1 MSVDPVIRELANALS
16 KSHVASSPGLSAVL
30 AKAVARS
37 SEVERVST
45 AESLAFFKQLGRD
58 LVLLRGTAN
67 AKERIECLFRACA
80 YLWLHGECQE
90 AFGFVRHAV
99 ALATSTNRLNDVRR
113 LHTALGALYLEAGD
127 HGLALQAYLRS
138 LEIANKLKDSFGSC
152 TAWNNLSALY
162 VDAGLYTESIAC
174 GARCIQIAAS
184 SEPPIIDMAQRANNN
199 IALAK
204 FRLADYEGALA
215 AARKSVHGLPEP
227 KVASEALA
235 RILREEHLVLALI
248 ALGQFHEASERV
260 AFMNQLVRK
269 FPAPRQQ
276 LVVETVTGLIEVL
289 VGNAQKGIDILERAV
304 HIAHAKVPMVYSDA
318 LAALAHAYVETGD
331 CERALEVTRRHLRHL
346 EMIRIDTTV
355 AKISAGEGAI
365 GDISNVVPSNRGEIR
380 RAEAELHAKVLQRE
394 LARSRQEML
403 ERMAV
408 AADIREDISGE
419 HGYRVGRL
427 SALLAKE
434 IGWDRESCNA
444 LDIAARLHDIG
455 KIGIPERILLDDK
468 TLKEAEKHFIASHTL
483 VGAEILSKSDI
494 PQVRIAEEIARCHHE
509 WWDGSGYPKK
519 MQGVAI
525 PKGARIVALADVFDA
540 MTHGR
545 PYAKAIPIDKALD
558 EIASLRGRQFDP
570 ELTDHFLAL
579 VRRLARENEDLD
591 AYLGKAARN
600 SPFLKARAKIK
611 EMLAQGRDSA
621 ALSIEPPPPGT
632 PLN

>member
-1 MSVDPVIRELANALS
+1 MQHIAASFPSPRAEGIANLCDGLTEFYVGDSALA
-16 KSHVASSPGLSAVL
+16 V
-30 AKAVARS
+30 KAVEDVVDKS
-37 SEVERVST
+37 
-45 AESLAFFKQLGRD
+45 
-58 LVLLRGTAN
+58 RGG
-67 AKERIECLFRACA
+67 LFP
-80 YLWLHGECQE
+80 
-90 AFGFVRHAV
+90 
-99 ALATSTNRLNDVRR
+99 
-113 LHTALGALYLEAGD
+113 
-127 HGLALQAYLRS
+127 
-138 LEIANKLKDSFGSC
+138 I
-152 TAWNNLSALY
+152 Y
-162 VDAGLYTESIAC
+162 VDALSVLSRLYTDLNRPADALRILDELHHQLTSVRSESVVSQLRAIGDHCESI
-174 GARCIQIAAS
+174 
-184 SEPPIIDMAQRANNN
+184 
-199 IALAK
+199 
-204 FRLADYEGALA
+204 
-215 AARKSVHGLPEP
+215 
-227 KVASEALA
+227 
-235 RILREEHLVLALI
+235 
-248 ALGQFHEASERV
+248 
-260 AFMNQLVRK
+260 
-269 FPAPRQQ
+269 
-276 LVVETVTGLIEVL
+276 
-289 VGNAQKGIDILERAV
+289 
-304 HIAHAKVPMVYSDA
+304 
-318 LAALAHAYVETGD
+318 
-331 CERALEVTRRHLRHL
+331 ERALKRNQREHERMH
-346 EMIRIDTTV
+346 
-355 AKISAGEGAI
+355 
-365 GDISNVVPSNRGEIR
+365 
-380 RAEAELHAKVLQRE
+380 AELRAKVME
-394 LARSRQEML
+394 LEVSRSRQEML

-632 PLN
+632 PVN

>member
-1 MSVDPVIRELANALS
+1 MSISELALNLDAASRSTPQSSDPRIRQLLSKLRPFSSELFNTPSGAATTHFRSIGRSLVRLRGSANASLRLDLLQECCHHLYLAGGADDLITFAEHGVELAKRAGKESDVRRFYAVLGIAYADIGDRGKGVEFTSRALAIATKLSDRFGQYVAWSNLSVVLVDSGLYSEGIACASRALELIDSHDSNARDYRARVLTNTSIARFHLGDYEEAERFAYEAVSLSEEPTSLRSTIMRLIRELN
-16 KSHVASSPGLSAVL
+16 
-30 AKAVARS
+30 
-37 SEVERVST
+37 
-45 AESLAFFKQLGRD
+45 
-58 LVLLRGTAN
+58 
-67 AKERIECLFRACA
+67 
-80 YLWLHGECQE
+80 
-90 AFGFVRHAV
+90 
-99 ALATSTNRLNDVRR
+99 
-113 LHTALGALYLEAGD
+113 
-127 HGLALQAYLRS
+127 
-138 LEIANKLKDSFGSC
+138 
-152 TAWNNLSALY
+152 
-162 VDAGLYTESIAC
+162 
-174 GARCIQIAAS
+174 
-184 SEPPIIDMAQRANNN
+184 
-199 IALAK
+199 
-204 FRLADYEGALA
+204 
-215 AARKSVHGLPEP
+215 
-227 KVASEALA
+227 
-235 RILREEHLVLALI
+235 LVLALVANQHYAEARKHARYMQHI
-248 ALGQFHEASERV
+248 AAS
-260 AFMNQLVRK
+260 
-269 FPAPRQQ
+269 FPSPRAEGIAN
-276 LVVETVTGLIEVL
+276 LCDGLTEFY
-289 VGNAQKGIDILERAV
+289 VGDSVRAV
-304 HIAHAKVPMVYSDA
+304 KAVEDVVDKSRGGLFPIYVDA
-318 LAALAHAYVETGD
+318 LSVLSRLYTDLNRPTDALRILDELHHQVTSVRSESVVSQLRAIGD
-331 CERALEVTRRHLRHL
+331 HCESIERALKRNQREHERMH
-346 EMIRIDTTV
+346 
-355 AKISAGEGAI
+355 
-365 GDISNVVPSNRGEIR
+365 
-380 RAEAELHAKVLQRE
+380 AELRAKVME
-394 LARSRQEML
+394 LEVSRSRQEML

-632 PLN
+632 PVN

>member
-1 MSVDPVIRELANALS
+1 ME
-16 KSHVASSPGLSAVL
+16 
-30 AKAVARS
+30 
-37 SEVERVST
+37 
-45 AESLAFFKQLGRD
+45 
-58 LVLLRGTAN
+58 
-67 AKERIECLFRACA
+67 
-80 YLWLHGECQE
+80 
-90 AFGFVRHAV
+90 
-99 ALATSTNRLNDVRR
+99 
-113 LHTALGALYLEAGD
+113 
-127 HGLALQAYLRS
+127 
-138 LEIANKLKDSFGSC
+138 
-152 TAWNNLSALY
+152 
-162 VDAGLYTESIAC
+162 
-174 GARCIQIAAS
+174 
-184 SEPPIIDMAQRANNN
+184 
-199 IALAK
+199 
-204 FRLADYEGALA
+204 
-215 AARKSVHGLPEP
+215 
-227 KVASEALA
+227 
-235 RILREEHLVLALI
+235 
-248 ALGQFHEASERV
+248 
-260 AFMNQLVRK
+260 
-269 FPAPRQQ
+269 
-276 LVVETVTGLIEVL
+276 
-289 VGNAQKGIDILERAV
+289 
-304 HIAHAKVPMVYSDA
+304 
-318 LAALAHAYVETGD
+318 
-331 CERALEVTRRHLRHL
+331 LEV
-346 EMIRIDTTV
+346 
-355 AKISAGEGAI
+355 S
-365 GDISNVVPSNRGEIR
+365 
-380 RAEAELHAKVLQRE
+380 
-394 LARSRQEML
+394 RSRQEML

-434 IGWDRESCNA
+434 IGWDRDSCNA